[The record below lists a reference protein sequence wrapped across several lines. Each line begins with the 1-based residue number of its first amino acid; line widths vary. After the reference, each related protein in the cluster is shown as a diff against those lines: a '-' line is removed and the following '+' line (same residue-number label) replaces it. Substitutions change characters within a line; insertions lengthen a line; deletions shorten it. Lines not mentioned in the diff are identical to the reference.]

1 MALDPSSSS
10 SSSNSS
16 NSNDPDAAAGSVL
29 EHPPHPG
36 SPSNRMVP
44 DAVTRRFLRIDDR
57 YFFPDRT
64 LAFVDHGTRLKV
76 RTHNL
81 EVVHSIVAI
90 MQARG
95 WQVVQLSGTEEF
107 RRKVWHEASLQ
118 GIGVQGYEPTALEL
132 QQLERA
138 KDQARA
144 SSEAGRADGA
154 PAASVHAPTPAD
166 RRAPRDGLRPPTTG
180 VLLAHAAAPYQF
192 DPMQRMSYYAR
203 VRTEV
208 GERTLWG
215 ADLERALAESRSG
228 AQIGDDVV
236 LSQRGARPVTV
247 RVPDRNE
254 AGDLV
259 GKKKIVTQRMGW
271 TVEKVQYLEALNRK
285 ADIVRSGQMAASAVL
300 TQHPD
305 LAGVVVGLKLA
316 EQFAQRLTPRPDDQA
331 RVVQAIR
338 DHLANAVAQGERIRV
353 PAQRMRPSP
362 VHHRARAAPNIDDPA
377 HTRL

>member
-1 MALDPSSSS
+1 MACT
-10 SSSNSS
+10 
-16 NSNDPDAAAGSVL
+16 V
-29 EHPPHPG
+29 H
-36 SPSNRMVP
+36 
-44 DAVTRRFLRIDDR
+44 
-57 YFFPDRT
+57 PDRT
-64 LAFVDHGTRLKV
+64 LAFVDHGTRLQV

-81 EVVHSIVAI
+81 EVMHSIVAI

-95 WQVVQLSGTEEF
+95 WQVLRLSGTEEF
-107 RRKVWHEASLQ
+107 RRKVWHEANLQ
-118 GIGVQGYEPTALEL
+118 GIGVQGYEPSAPEP
-132 QQLERA
+132 QQLQRA
-138 KDQARA
+138 KERTRA
-144 SSEAGRADGA
+144 SSDVERVDGA
-154 PAASVHAPTPAD
+154 PAASVTAPKHADD
-166 RRAPRDGLRPPTTG
+166 RRAPRDGLRPPITG

-259 GKKKIVTQRMGW
+259 GEKKIVTQRMGW
-271 TVEKVQYLEALNRK
+271 TVEKVQYLEALSRK
-285 ADIVRSGQMAASAVL
+285 ADIVRSGQMAASAIL

-305 LAGVVVGLKLA
+305 LAGAVVGLKLA
-316 EQFAQRLTPRPDDQA
+316 EQFARRLTPRPVDQA

-338 DHLANAVAQGERIRV
+338 DHMANAVAQGERIRV